1 MVLLLE
7 GWFSRTLSKYSKY
20 RPRGQQNT
28 IEKEKISDGG
38 GGGGEGEL
46 EYKTDGEVPMTV

>member
-20 RPRGQQNT
+20 RPRGQKNT
-28 IEKEKISDGG
+28 IEKEKISGG
-38 GGGGEGEL
+38 GGGGGL
-46 EYKTDGEVPMTV
+46 EYKTGGEVPMTV